1 MLRNF
6 GRVVL
11 CGTVSGYARSDDP
24 AGGADLTDAV
34 FRRITLHGYIASD
47 YYPAQLLPIRA
58 ELGALLRAGKIRAV
72 VSEFHGLDSAPR
84 ALATLFDRGANYL
97 GKRVVRI
104 TDG

>member
-47 YYPAQLLPIRA
+47 YYPAQLLPIARNRRA
-58 ELGALLRAGKIRAV
+58 
-72 VSEFHGLDSAPR
+72 APR
-84 ALATLFDRGANYL
+84 GRSARW
-97 GKRVVRI
+97 
-104 TDG
+104 